1 MSDVEPVV
9 KSDETIIEEK
19 LDESIVQEVKDG
31 VDSGLEKQSDGLEEN
46 DVSVGQSTLIGEQD
60 QQAID
65 QDEKNVEKGDVS
77 AKNLE
82 ETTDL
87 MEEKILQ
94 NFDDTSK
101 STVETEKSIQLE
113 IPPTV
118 AEVQKKKDKSDKGD
132 AKKLKIL

>member
-1 MSDVEPVV
+1 M
-9 KSDETIIEEK
+9 
-19 LDESIVQEVKDG
+19 
-31 VDSGLEKQSDGLEEN
+31 
-46 DVSVGQSTLIGEQD
+46 
-60 QQAID
+60 
-65 QDEKNVEKGDVS
+65 S

>member
-1 MSDVEPVV
+1 MTRSKKKIIRKIIKWMSDVEPVV

-65 QDEKNVEKGDVS
+65 
-77 AKNLE
+77 
-82 ETTDL
+82 
-87 MEEKILQ
+87 
-94 NFDDTSK
+94 
-101 STVETEKSIQLE
+101 
-113 IPPTV
+113 
-118 AEVQKKKDKSDKGD
+118 
-132 AKKLKIL
+132 

>member
-65 QDEKNVEKGDVS
+65 
-77 AKNLE
+77 
-82 ETTDL
+82 
-87 MEEKILQ
+87 
-94 NFDDTSK
+94 
-101 STVETEKSIQLE
+101 
-113 IPPTV
+113 
-118 AEVQKKKDKSDKGD
+118 
-132 AKKLKIL
+132 